1 MIRYFSLAIAAFV
14 ALVGFA
20 SASQAG
26 VQVNVSAD
34 QDGIKSFYLE
44 IGEQY
49 RVPEKEVVVI
59 RERRIPDDELPV
71 VFFLA
76 RHASVEPD
84 VIVTMRL
91 GGQSWMDIALHY
103 RLLPEIFYVQFDR
116 DPGPPYG
123 RAWGHFKHH
132 KRSEWKEI
140 RLEDDDIV
148 NLVDLKFVSERY
160 GCTPMEVVRL
170 REKENSFVVIHRDI
184 RAEKEHSKV
193 RSKEHSKHKS
203 KSEGS
208 SEHGHGHGNGNGDHD

>member
-1 MIRYFSLAIAAFV
+1 MIRYSSLLIATVV
-14 ALVGFA
+14 ALAGVA
-20 SASQAG
+20 STGQAG
-26 VQVNVSAD
+26 VQVSVSAD
-34 QDGIKSFYLE
+34 QDGVKSFYLA

-49 RVPEKEVVVI
+49 RVPEREVVVV

-76 RHASVEPD
+76 RHAEVQPD

-103 RLLPEIFYVQFDR
+103 HLSPEIFYVNFDR

-123 RAWGHFKHH
+123 RAWGHFKKH

-160 GCTPMEVVRL
+160 GCTPIEVVKM
-170 REKENSFVVIHRDI
+170 RERESSFVVIHREVK
-184 RAEKEHSKV
+184 AEKEHSK
-193 RSKEHSKHKS
+193 HGS

-208 SEHGHGHGNGNGDHD
+208 SEHGHGHGKGKHKGEHE